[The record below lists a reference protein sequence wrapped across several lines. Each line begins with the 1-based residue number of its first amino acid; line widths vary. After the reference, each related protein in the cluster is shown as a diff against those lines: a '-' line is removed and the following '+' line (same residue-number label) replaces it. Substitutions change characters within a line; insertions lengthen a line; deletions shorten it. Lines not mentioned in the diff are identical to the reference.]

1 MKRRLVYAV
10 LFVTILVL
18 TFSSLVWSQAPK
30 PKDYPTRAIE
40 VVVQYGAGG
49 GSDTFARSLMMPA
62 RGILKVPINVTNL
75 TGGAGV
81 KASTYVLAQPADGYT
96 IYNFSPEQLINT
108 IFERENYKEFAPLCQ
123 VQQDESMFYVREESP
138 FKTIQDVIKYAKENP
153 GKLQFTGTTAASP
166 DEVII
171 MLFAKKAGIKV
182 KYIPF
187 DAAPESHAAALGGH
201 IDVLH
206 EEPGVIIS
214 LIEAKKFRPLIVFTE
229 KRLGKFP
236 DVPTARE
243 LGYDITMGR
252 WRGLCVKKGTPQ
264 EIVNYLADVF
274 KKCSTDPSYKAIE
287 KANLLDL
294 RPGWKGPEEYGK
306 FWEEEYGR
314 YHQIFKELGYL
325 EKIKK

>member
-1 MKRRLVYAV
+1 MKGKLIFTVLLVAFFAV
-10 LFVTILVL
+10 SFTGL
-18 TFSSLVWSQAPK
+18 TFSQAPK

-49 GSDTFARSLMMPA
+49 GSDIFVRSLMMPA
-62 RGILKVPINVTNL
+62 RAILRVPINVTNL

-81 KASTYVLAQPADGYT
+81 KASTYVLSQPADGYT
-96 IYNFSPEQLINT
+96 LYNFSPEQLINT
-108 IFERENYKEFAPLCQ
+108 IFGRENYKEFAPLCM
-123 VQQDESMFYVREESP
+123 VQQDQSIFYVRAESP

-187 DAAPESHAAALGGH
+187 DAAPETHAAVLGGH

-206 EEPGVIIS
+206 EEPGVIMS
-214 LIEAKKFRPLIVFTE
+214 LIEAKKLRPLIVFTE
-229 KRLGKFP
+229 KRLDKFP

-252 WRGLCVKKGTPQ
+252 WRGLCVKNGTPS
-264 EIVNYLADVF
+264 EIINYLADVF

-287 KANLLDL
+287 RANLLDL

-306 FWEEEYGR
+306 FWDEEYVR
-314 YHQIFKELGYL
+314 YKEIFDELGYL
-325 EKIKK
+325 KKK

>member
-1 MKRRLVYAV
+1 MKRKWV
-10 LFVTILVL
+10 VTILFITIL
-18 TFSSLVWSQAPK
+18 ALSFAGLAWSQASK
-30 PKDYPTRAIE
+30 PKDYPSRAIE

-49 GSDTFARSLMMPA
+49 GSDIFVRSLMMPA
-62 RGILKVPINVTNL
+62 RRELKVPINVTNL

-81 KASTYVLAQPADGYT
+81 KASQYVLSQPADGYT

-108 IFERENYKEFAPLCQ
+108 IFGRENYKEEFAPLCN
-123 VQQDESMFYVREESP
+123 VQQDLSMFYVRAESQ
-138 FKTIQDVIKYAKENP
+138 FKTLQDVIKYAKENP

-187 DAAPESHAAALGGH
+187 DAAPETHAAVLGGH

-206 EEPGVIIS
+206 EEPGVIMS
-214 LIEAKKFRPLIVFTE
+214 LIEAKKLRPLVIFTE
-229 KRLGKFP
+229 KRVEKFP
-236 DVPTARE
+236 DVPTGRE

-264 EIVNYLADVF
+264 EIINYLAAVF
-274 KKCSTDPSYKAIE
+274 KKAANHSSYKAI
-287 KANLLDL
+287 AHASLLDL
-294 RPGWKGPEEYGK
+294 REGWKGPEEYGK
-306 FWEEEYGR
+306 FWDEEYVR
-314 YHQIFKELGYL
+314 DRESFDELGYL
-325 EKIKK
+325 KKK

>member
-1 MKRRLVYAV
+1 MKAKRIYTILII
-10 LFVTILVL
+10 TILVL
-18 TFSSLVWSQAPK
+18 SFAGFSWGQAK

-49 GSDTFARSLMMPA
+49 GTDIFSRSLMIPA
-62 RGILKVPINVTNL
+62 RRFLGVPVNVTNI

-81 KASTYVLAQPADGYT
+81 KASTYVLSQPADGYT

-108 IFERENYKEFAPLCQ
+108 IFGREDYKLFAPLCN
-123 VQQDESMFYVREESP
+123 VQQDQSIFYVRPESP

-187 DAAPESHAAALGGH
+187 DAAPETHAAVLGGH
-201 IDVLH
+201 IDILH
-206 EEPGVIIS
+206 EEPGVIMS
-214 LIEAKKFRPLIVFTE
+214 LLEAKKLIPLIAFTE
-229 KRLGKFP
+229 KRLEKFP

-264 EIVNYLADVF
+264 EIINYLEDVF
-274 KKCSTDPSYKAIE
+274 KKAANHSTYKAIE
-287 KANLLDL
+287 KASLLDL
-294 RPGWKGPEEYGK
+294 RPGWKGAEEFGK
-306 FWEEEYGR
+306 FWDEEYVN
-314 YHQIFKELGYL
+314 YKEIFDELGYL
-325 EKIKK
+325 KKK

>member
-1 MKRRLVYAV
+1 MKQRLAYTV
-10 LFVTILVL
+10 LLITILAL
-18 TFSSLVWSQAPK
+18 TFSGLVWSQAPK

-49 GSDTFARSLMMPA
+49 GSDIFVRSLMMPA
-62 RGILKVPINVTNL
+62 RRELKVPINVTNL

-81 KASTYVLAQPADGYT
+81 KASQYVLSQPADGYT

-108 IFERENYKEFAPLCQ
+108 IFGRENYKEEFAPLCN
-123 VQQDESMFYVREESP
+123 VQQDLSMFYVRAESQ

-187 DAAPESHAAALGGH
+187 DAAPETHAAVLGGH

-206 EEPGVIIS
+206 EEPGVIMS
-214 LIEAKKFRPLIVFTE
+214 LIEAKKLRPLIIFTE
-229 KRLGKFP
+229 KRVEKFP
-236 DVPTARE
+236 DVPTGRE

-264 EIVNYLADVF
+264 EIIDYLAAVF
-274 KKCSTDPSYKAIE
+274 KKAANHSSYKSIAH
-287 KANLLDL
+287 ASLLDL
-294 RPGWKGPEEYGK
+294 REGWKGPKEYGK
-306 FWEEEYGR
+306 FWDEEYVN
-314 YHQIFKELGYL
+314 YKEIFDELGYL
-325 EKIKK
+325 KKK

>member
-1 MKRRLVYAV
+1 MKRNLIFTFFVVTLVTLCFMGFA
-10 LFVTILVL
+10 
-18 TFSSLVWSQAPK
+18 WSQAPK

-49 GSDTFARSLMMPA
+49 GSDIFVRSLMMPA
-62 RGILKVPINVTNL
+62 RRDLKVPINVTNL

-81 KASTYVLAQPADGYT
+81 KASTYVLSQPADGYT

-108 IFERENYKEFAPLCQ
+108 IFGRENYKEEFAPLCN
-123 VQQDESMFYVREESP
+123 VQQDLSMFYVRAESP
-138 FKTIQDVIKYAKENP
+138 FKTIKDVIKYAKENP

-187 DAAPESHAAALGGH
+187 DAAPETHAAVLGGH
-201 IDVLH
+201 IDLLH
-206 EEPGVIIS
+206 EEPGVIMS
-214 LIEAKKFRPLIVFTE
+214 LIEAKKLRPLIIFTE
-229 KRLGKFP
+229 KRVEKFS
-236 DVPTARE
+236 DVPTGRE

-264 EIVNYLADVF
+264 EIISYLADVF
-274 KKCSTDPSYKAIE
+274 KKAANHSSYKAI
-287 KANLLDL
+287 AHASLLDL
-294 RPGWKGPEEYGK
+294 REGWKGPEEYGK
-306 FWEEEYGR
+306 FWDEEYAN
-314 YHQIFKELGYL
+314 YKEIFQELGYL
-325 EKIKK
+325 KKK

>member
-1 MKRRLVYAV
+1 MKRRLAYTV
-10 LFVTILVL
+10 LLVTILAL
-18 TFSSLVWSQAPK
+18 TFSGLVWSQAPK

-49 GSDTFARSLMMPA
+49 GSDIFVRSLMMPA
-62 RGILKVPINVTNL
+62 RRELKVPINVTNL

-81 KASTYVLAQPADGYT
+81 KASQYVLSQPANGYT

-108 IFERENYKEFAPLCQ
+108 IFGRENYKEEFAPLCN
-123 VQQDESMFYVREESP
+123 VQQDLSMFYVRAESP
-138 FKTIQDVIKYAKENP
+138 FKTLQDIIKYGKENP

-187 DAAPESHAAALGGH
+187 DAAPETHAAVLGGH
-201 IDVLH
+201 INVLH
-206 EEPGVIIS
+206 EEPGVIMS
-214 LIEAKKFRPLIVFTE
+214 LIEAKKLRPLVIFTE
-229 KRLGKFP
+229 KRVEKFP
-236 DVPTARE
+236 DVPTGRE

-264 EIVNYLADVF
+264 EIINYLANVF
-274 KKCSTDPSYKAIE
+274 KKAANHSSYKAI
-287 KANLLDL
+287 AHASLLDL
-294 RPGWKGPEEYGK
+294 REGWKGPQEYGK
-306 FWEEEYGR
+306 FWDEEYVR
-314 YHQIFKELGYL
+314 YKEIFDELGYL
-325 EKIKK
+325 KKK

>member
-1 MKRRLVYAV
+1 MKRKWVFTV
-10 LFVTILVL
+10 LFITILAL
-18 TFSSLVWSQAPK
+18 SFTGLVWSQAPK

-49 GSDTFARSLMMPA
+49 GSDIFVRSLMMPA
-62 RGILKVPINVTNL
+62 RRELKVPINVTNL

-81 KASTYVLAQPADGYT
+81 KASQYVLSQPADGYT

-108 IFERENYKEFAPLCQ
+108 IFGRENYKEEFAPLCN
-123 VQQDESMFYVREESP
+123 VQQDLSMFYVRAESK
-138 FKTIQDVIKYAKENP
+138 FKTLQDVIKYAKENP

-187 DAAPESHAAALGGH
+187 DAAPETHAAVLGGH

-206 EEPGVIIS
+206 EEPGVIMS
-214 LIEAKKFRPLIVFTE
+214 LIEAKKLRPLVVFTE
-229 KRLGKFP
+229 KRVDKFP
-236 DVPTARE
+236 DVPTGRE

-264 EIVNYLADVF
+264 EIINYLADVF
-274 KKCSTDPSYKAIE
+274 KKAANNDSYKAI
-287 KANLLDL
+287 AHASLLDL
-294 RPGWKGPEEYGK
+294 REGWKGPEEYGK
-306 FWEEEYGR
+306 FWDEEYVR
-314 YHQIFKELGYL
+314 YREIFDELGYL
-325 EKIKK
+325 KKK

>member
-1 MKRRLVYAV
+1 MKRK
-10 LFVTILVL
+10 LFYTILLVTFL
-18 TFSSLVWSQAPK
+18 TLAFTNLIWSQAPK

-49 GSDTFARSLMMPA
+49 GSDIFARSLMMPA

-81 KASTYVLAQPADGYT
+81 KASTYVLSQPADGYT

-108 IFERENYKEFAPLCQ
+108 IFGRESYKEFAPLCN
-123 VQQDESMFYVREESP
+123 VQQDESMFYVRAESP

-187 DAAPESHAAALGGH
+187 DAAPETHAAALGGH

-229 KRLGKFP
+229 KRLEKFP
-236 DVPTARE
+236 DVPTGRE

-264 EIVNYLADVF
+264 EIINYVADVL

-306 FWEEEYGR
+306 FWEEEYTR
-314 YHQIFKELGYL
+314 YYDIFKEIGYL
-325 EKIKK
+325 EKAKK

>member
-1 MKRRLVYAV
+1 MKAKPIYTILII
-10 LFVTILVL
+10 TILVL
-18 TFSSLVWSQAPK
+18 SFAGFSWGQAK

-49 GSDTFARSLMMPA
+49 GSDIFVRSLMMPA
-62 RGILKVPINVTNL
+62 RRTLKVPINVTNL

-81 KASTYVLAQPADGYT
+81 KASQYVLSQPADGYT

-108 IFERENYKEFAPLCQ
+108 IFGRENYKEEFSPLCN
-123 VQQDESMFYVREESP
+123 VQQDLSMFYVRAESK
-138 FKTIQDVIKYAKENP
+138 FKTLQDVIKYAKENP

-187 DAAPESHAAALGGH
+187 DAAPETHAAVLGGH

-206 EEPGVIIS
+206 EEPGVIMS
-214 LIEAKKFRPLIVFTE
+214 LIEAKKLRPLVIFTE
-229 KRLGKFP
+229 KRVEKFP
-236 DVPTARE
+236 DVPTGRE

-264 EIVNYLADVF
+264 EIINYLADVF
-274 KKCSTDPSYKAIE
+274 KKAANHSSYKAI
-287 KANLLDL
+287 AHASLLDL
-294 RPGWKGPEEYGK
+294 REGWKGPEEYGK
-306 FWEEEYGR
+306 FWDEEYVR
-314 YHQIFKELGYL
+314 YKEIFDELGYL
-325 EKIKK
+325 KKK